1 MNLKHNF
8 ERATLSDPEIER
20 LKNKQT
26 SAWDE
31 YKESSKVAE
40 ENYKEFL
47 KAERA
52 YLSALYYERARRAV
66 MADLF
71 HSVGKTSQEEVA

>member
-1 MNLKHNF
+1 MNLKRSAEHS
-8 ERATLSDPEIER
+8 TMSDAEIER
-20 LKNKQT
+20 LKNRH
-26 SAWDE
+26 SAAWDK
-31 YKESSKVAE
+31 YKESSKLSDE
-40 ENYKEFL
+40 KYQEFL

-71 HSVGKTSQEEVA
+71 HAAGKTPQEVSQ